1 MIGSGPF
8 SLVSVRFTGSP
19 AEGRCPP
26 VTAGVLA
33 GLQNCQVM
41 APADFSHQ
49 WCEFF
54 QAGVRLEK
62 SFHPPEVGGRKAAHA
77 GKLRPQIGGELFNHR
92 LAPALGL
99 LPLHDQPADIPVQAD
114 QFPVDRF
121 EGFILGGA
129 DGFPIRV
136 NASGLR
142 EMAVRLKKMAPIFLA
157 ACGHFIA

>member
-1 MIGSGPF
+1 MYASKKAFIRQRLEAEKPPTPGN
-8 SLVSVRFTGSP
+8 SVRT
-19 AEGRCPP
+19 
-26 VTAGVLA
+26 
-33 GLQNCQVM
+33 
-41 APADFSHQ
+41 
-49 WCEFF
+49 
-54 QAGVRLEK
+54 
-62 SFHPPEVGGRKAAHA
+62 
-77 GKLRPQIGGELFNHR
+77 QIGGELFNHR